1 MKFNLVSEK
10 NGNFSVVLSDVKSDK
25 RLTITGLEL
34 EDPSLLSRE
43 SVISEIKERIGEY
56 FECEEVKLK
65 MDITTEKA
73 ISKTFLHNKFVFE
86 AE

>member
-1 MKFNLVSEK
+1 MRFKVISTE
-10 NGNFSVVLSDVKSDK
+10 NGSFSVVLADVKSDK

-34 EDPSLLSRE
+34 EDPTLLSRE

-56 FECEEVKLK
+56 FECEEVNLK

>member
-10 NGNFSVVLSDVKSDK
+10 NGNFLAVLADVKSDK

-34 EDPSLLSRE
+34 EDPTLLSRE

-56 FECEEVKLK
+56 FECEEVNLK
-65 MDITTEKA
+65 MDITTERE
-73 ISKTFLHNKFVFE
+73 ISKTFLKNKMVFE